1 MTAVWSVL
9 MPSTWASAA
18 RTTSLPATLSV
29 APKIWQNLGLEW
41 LYRLLSQPT
50 RIKRQIRL
58 LRYLAW
64 HYTGKM

>member
-1 MTAVWSVL
+1 
-9 MPSTWASAA
+9 
-18 RTTSLPATLSV
+18 
-29 APKIWQNLGLEW
+29 LEW